1 MPSLWRSA
9 SRWLPVIRTPRRLR
23 TGTGPRDAEAA
34 GAGGA
39 RDAEAACASTGG
51 TGHTEAGCASRASR
65 DAEVPGR
72 LQVRLREHAALIAA
86 QSNEG
91 KAAAEKLKAFQDQ
104 KTRELQDKQKTLQA
118 AQQKLESGGS
128 VLSDGARAQLQTDIE
143 RQQRD
148 LQRLTEDAQQD
159 VQNLAQQV
167 EEDFTRKV
175 LPIIGK
181 VAQEKQVHFV
191 FNAAQSG
198 LIWAE
203 PGMDLTSEVIA
214 RHEAGGAKPAAAPTP
229 PRPVRQIAQ
238 EARVP
243 DSRPPIAS
251 SAASPIAIRR
261 C

>member
-1 MPSLWRSA
+1 MRLLAIVLVSSITLAA
-9 SRWLPVIRTPRRLR
+9 SESYAQAPAGQAPAPATQKPPAPAPATQKPAAQAPPLPKFQDGLKYAYVNMQF
-23 TGTGPRDAEAA
+23 
-34 GAGGA
+34 
-39 RDAEAACASTGG
+39 
-51 TGHTEAGCASRASR
+51 
-65 DAEVPGR
+65 V
-72 LQVRLREHAALIAA
+72 AA
-86 QSNEG
+86 QSNDG

-128 VLSDGARAQLQTDIE
+128 VLSEAARTQLQSDID

-175 LPIIGK
+175 LPVVGK

-191 FNAAQSG
+191 FNAQQSG

-203 PGMDLTSEVIA
+203 PGMDLTSDVIA
-214 RHEAGGAKPAAAPTP
+214 AMNGGAKPAAAPTP
-229 PRPVRQIAQ
+229 P
-238 EARVP
+238 
-243 DSRPPIAS
+243 
-251 SAASPIAIRR
+251 AAK
-261 C
+261 

>member
-1 MPSLWRSA
+1 MRPLAIILAFSITLAA
-9 SRWLPVIRTPRRLR
+9 SQTYAQAPAGQAPAPATQKPPAPAPATQKPAAPATLPKFQDGLKYAYVNMQF
-23 TGTGPRDAEAA
+23 
-34 GAGGA
+34 
-39 RDAEAACASTGG
+39 
-51 TGHTEAGCASRASR
+51 
-65 DAEVPGR
+65 V
-72 LQVRLREHAALIAA
+72 AA
-86 QSNEG
+86 QSNDG

-128 VLSDGARAQLQTDIE
+128 VLSDAARTQLQSDID

-175 LPIIGK
+175 LPVVGK
-181 VAQEKQVHFV
+181 VAQDKQIHFV
-191 FNAAQSG
+191 FNAQQSG

-214 RHEAGGAKPAAAPTP
+214 AMNGGAKPAALRRL
-229 PRPVRQIAQ
+229 RPQANS
-238 EARVP
+238 AGG
-243 DSRPPIAS
+243 AS
-251 SAASPIAIRR
+251 S
-261 C
+261 